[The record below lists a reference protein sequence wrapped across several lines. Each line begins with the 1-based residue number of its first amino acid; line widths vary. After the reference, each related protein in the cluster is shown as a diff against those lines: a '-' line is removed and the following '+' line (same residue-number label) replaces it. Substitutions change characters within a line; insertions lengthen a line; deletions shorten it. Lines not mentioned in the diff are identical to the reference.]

1 MPQGT
6 NFSLIGG
13 FGNCPLVA
21 RMIPAH
27 NVIRGGG
34 PRQDVASGGAVGTK
48 KAVQQVL
55 WLGARLDDLLLDE
68 RKVSGQG
75 TGAQQ
80 HGHAVGLLE
89 GEIA

>member
-21 RMIPAH
+21 RMIPAR
-27 NVIRGGG
+27 NVIRGGARG
-34 PRQDVASGGAVGTK
+34 RTWRPEGAVGTK